1 MLTGQLCPHYHYSP
15 ICFSMVHL
23 FTLNGSQT
31 SNCQKIDG
39 MPEEYGK
46 LSNCQLQNY
55 HWICMECMFFA
66 AERRCDEM
74 KHQPIV
80 NSRWGN
86 GKIRLKSVCTFVT
99 RLTNAIVWPYPL
111 KYPPPPHPYPP
122 IPLCLADWW
131 NQWSF
136 IRADL
141 HRHLCTFSLSFPL
154 ARFKLDWHRDV
165 ICWSPT
171 PPT

>member
-1 MLTGQLCPHYHYSP
+1 MFDAEVQKSWQTSKQGEGSRYIAGQYQSAVMLTGQLCPHFHYSP

-31 SNCQKIDG
+31 SNCQKVDE

-80 NSRWGN
+80 TSRKWKDKTEKCLHN
-86 GKIRLKSVCTFVT
+86 CDHWSLVT
-99 RLTNAIVWPYPL
+99 G
-111 KYPPPPHPYPP
+111 H
-122 IPLCLADWW
+122 
-131 NQWSF
+131 
-136 IRADL
+136 
-141 HRHLCTFSLSFPL
+141 
-154 ARFKLDWHRDV
+154 
-165 ICWSPT
+165 
-171 PPT
+171 